1 MPGGEQMPPTN
12 LDAAVAGPSTL
23 HDDEKTSET
32 SGSPPLREAQAR
44 GWRSLV
50 RRFIRHRLAVIGLV
64 LLVVLY
70 GVAILAPLIVPYDPN
85 RISLLNRLANP
96 SLEHWLGTDETGRDV
111 LSRLMM
117 GSRVS
122 LSIGL
127 AATVVAIVVGSVVGS
142 IAGFVGGVVDSF
154 LMRIVDAMLTIPT
167 FFLALLV
174 LSVFGSSFLN
184 LILVIGLTGWMT
196 VARVVRSE
204 VLRTKNEE
212 FVLAA
217 WAMGAAPAQTL
228 VKHVFPQAIPS
239 LIVAASLG
247 VGEAIILESAL
258 SYLGLGIQPPS
269 PTWGNMLA
277 GSQSEIWT
285 RPDLAIYPG
294 LLILMSVMAFN
305 FVGDALRDTLD
316 PRQRGA

>member
-1 MPGGEQMPPTN
+1 MSPSNME
-12 LDAAVAGPSTL
+12 AAVADSITL
-23 HDDEKTSET
+23 HASDESSEKVEPT
-32 SGSPPLREAQAR
+32 PLRETATR
-44 GWRSLV
+44 GWRSLA
-50 RRFIRHRLAVIGLV
+50 RRFIRHRLAVLGLV
-64 LLVVLY
+64 LLVILY
-70 GVAILAPLIVPYDPN
+70 AVAILAPLIVPHDPN
-85 RISLLNRLANP
+85 RISLLNRLEGP
-96 SLEHWLGTDETGRDV
+96 SFEHWLGTDETGRDV

-127 AATVVAIVVGSVVGS
+127 AASLMAIAVGSTIGA
-142 IAGFVGGVVDSF
+142 IAGFVGGVVDSL

-174 LSVFGSSFLN
+174 LSVFGSSFQN

-196 VARVVRSE
+196 VARVIRSE
-204 VLRTKNEE
+204 VLRTKNED
-212 FVLAA
+212 FVQAA
-217 WAMGAAPAQTL
+217 WAIGAAPHKVL
-228 VKHVFPQAIPS
+228 LKHVFPQAIPS

-294 LLILMSVMAFN
+294 LLILVSVMAFN